1 MVYISN
7 KKYKNTKVENNMHKF
22 KNINEA
28 KEHLQSEIYR
38 MEKEI
43 KDIDDD
49 FFTEDLQI
57 LVVEYKKM
65 LNDNDFLIGMTK

>member
-1 MVYISN
+1 MTVEKFEN
-7 KKYKNTKVENNMHKF
+7 VNEVKK
-22 KNINEA
+22 
-28 KEHLQSEIYR
+28 HLQSEIYK

-43 KDIDDD
+43 QDINDD

-65 LNDNDFLIGMTK
+65 LKDNDFLIGMTR

>member
-1 MVYISN
+1 MQ
-7 KKYKNTKVENNMHKF
+7 KFENVK
-22 KNINEA
+22 EA
-28 KEHLQSEIYR
+28 KEYMQSEIDR

-43 KDIDDD
+43 QNIDDD

-57 LVVEYKKM
+57 LVSEYKNM

>member
-1 MVYISN
+1 
-7 KKYKNTKVENNMHKF
+7 MHKF
-22 KNINEA
+22 ENINEA
-28 KEHLQSEIYR
+28 KEYLKSEIYR

>member
-1 MVYISN
+1 
-7 KKYKNTKVENNMHKF
+7 MHKF

-57 LVVEYKKM
+57 LVVEYKKC
-65 LNDNDFLIGMTK
+65 